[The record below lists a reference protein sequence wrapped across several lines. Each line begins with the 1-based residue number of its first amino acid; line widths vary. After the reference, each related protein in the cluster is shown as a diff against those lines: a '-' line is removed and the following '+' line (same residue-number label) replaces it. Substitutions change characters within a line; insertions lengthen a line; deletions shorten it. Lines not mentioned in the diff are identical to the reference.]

1 MCSVFLH
8 PPPFLSNMQTK
19 HANQQWIHQKG
30 KIKKQQNQQQQQQQ
44 RTNNNK
50 EQQTTTKQK
59 LLTIQP
65 QPTNGKQETQ
75 IHVRWA
81 KLSLINPRSKSQSPV
96 VEDPA
101 VLAYVPAAQDSQA
114 VAPNTPPGKQCANA
128 NGKKQHQ
135 PQKI

>member
-1 MCSVFLH
+1 
-8 PPPFLSNMQTK
+8 MQTK

-75 IHVRWA
+75 IHVRVRETIA
-81 KLSLINPRSKSQSPV
+81 
-96 VEDPA
+96 D
-101 VLAYVPAAQDSQA
+101 
-114 VAPNTPPGKQCANA
+114 
-128 NGKKQHQ
+128 Q
-135 PQKI
+135 PQIQVTVASRGGSRSIGICPGRAGLTGGST